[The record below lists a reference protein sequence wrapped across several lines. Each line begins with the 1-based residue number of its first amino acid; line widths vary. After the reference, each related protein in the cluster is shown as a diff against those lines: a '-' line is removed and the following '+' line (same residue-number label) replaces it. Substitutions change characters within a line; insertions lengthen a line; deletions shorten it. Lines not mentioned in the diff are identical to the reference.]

1 MAVSPYADAIRARLA
16 RGPGTAQ
23 DLATQLAISQPTVSR
38 ALAGL
43 GDEVVRLGA
52 ARSIQYVLRDGLRGL
67 PDVPVYRVE
76 AQGQILRLGLL
87 VPVRPDGFVMRAD
100 SGATEHTDG
109 LPWWLFDM
117 RPQGYL
123 GRAYALRHGADLGLP
138 DRLSEWTDA
147 QALRALIMHGHDLVG
162 NLLLGELAREH
173 YLSQSQPEPLSDE
186 HKALAYAR
194 LAREAARGDRPGSSA
209 AGERPRTPASSAGW
223 TCLEAPAGLSC
234 VENSLPML

>member
-67 PDVPVYRVE
+67 PDVPVYRVD
-76 AQGQILRLGLL
+76 AQGQIHRLGLL

-100 SGATEHTDG
+100 SGAAEHTDG

-123 GRAYALRHGADLGLP
+123 GQAYALRHGADLGLP

-162 NLLLGELAREH
+162 NLLLGDAARERF
-173 YLSQSQPEPLSDE
+173 LSQTMPEALSDE
-186 HKALAYAR
+186 SKANAR
-194 LAREAARGDRPGSSA
+194 ARRQL
-209 AGERPRTPASSAGW
+209 ASSPSSRLGRRPAPDLLMFWSSSVRRW
-223 TCLEAPAGLSC
+223 TAR
-234 VENSLPML
+234 